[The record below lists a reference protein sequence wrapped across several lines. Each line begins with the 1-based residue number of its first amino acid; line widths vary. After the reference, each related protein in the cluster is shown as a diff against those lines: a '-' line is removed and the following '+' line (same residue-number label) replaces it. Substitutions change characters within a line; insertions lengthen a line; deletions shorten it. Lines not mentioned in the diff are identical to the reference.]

1 MRTNPDF
8 RDLFAELNAAGV
20 EYLVVGA
27 HALAAHGHVR
37 ATKDLDVWI
46 HCNAENA
53 ARAHAALCAFGA
65 PVAALSLEDLGTP
78 GIVFQIGVPP
88 VRVDILTSIDG
99 VSFDDAWQARVP
111 SRYGDQPI
119 QVISREH
126 LISNKLASGRL
137 QDLADVERLGGPVP
151 DEVKNRRT

>member
-1 MRTNPDF
+1 MRTNRDF
-8 RDLFAELNAAGV
+8 RDLFAELNAAGA

-37 ATKDLDVWI
+37 ATKDLDVWVR
-46 HCNAENA
+46 CSADN
-53 ARAHAALCAFGA
+53 AALCAFGA
-65 PVAALSLEDLGTP
+65 PVAALSLEELGTP
-78 GIVFQIGVPP
+78 GIVFQIGVEP

-111 SRYGDQPI
+111 SRYDDQPV

-126 LISNKLASGRL
+126 LIANKLASGRL
-137 QDLADVERLGGPVP
+137 QDLADVERLGGLVP
-151 DEVKNRRT
+151 EDLRKRRS

>member
-1 MRTNPDF
+1 MRTNRDF
-8 RDLFAELNAAGV
+8 RDLFAELNAAGA

-37 ATKDLDVWI
+37 ATKDLDVWVR
-46 HCNAENA
+46 CSADNA
-53 ARAHAALCAFGA
+53 ARVHAALCAFGA
-65 PVAALSLEDLGTP
+65 PVAALSLEELGSP
-78 GIVFQIGVPP
+78 GIVFQIGVEP

-111 SRYGDQPI
+111 SRYDDQAI

-126 LISNKLASGRL
+126 LIANKLASGRL

-151 DEVKNRRT
+151 EDLRKRRG